1 MDEKNQFK
9 LKDEY
14 GNETVYDVLF
24 TFDNEETNKSYIVY
38 TDNSLDDKGNVQVYA
53 SVYYPGTEST
63 KLDPIETDKE
73 WQVIEKILE
82 TIQEEVKAQA
92 ANNDNSGSTEGSDA

>member
-1 MDEKNQFK
+1 MDGKNQFK

-24 TFDNEETNKSYIVY
+24 TFDNEETNKSYIAY
-38 TDNSLDDKGNVQVYA
+38 TDNSVDEKGNVQVYA
-53 SVYYPGTEST
+53 SVYYPGTDST
-63 KLDPIETDKE
+63 RLDPIETEKE

-82 TIQEEVKAQA
+82 TIQEEVQKQ
-92 ANNDNSGSTEGSDA
+92 TENKDEE

>member
-1 MDEKNQFK
+1 MNGKNQFK

-14 GNETVYDVLF
+14 GKETVYDVLF

-38 TDNSLDDKGNVQVYA
+38 TDNSVDDKGNVQVYA
-53 SVYYPGTEST
+53 SVYYPGTDST
-63 KLDPIETDKE
+63 KLDPIETEKE

-82 TIQEEVKAQA
+82 TIQEEVKKQVDSSEDSTA
-92 ANNDNSGSTEGSDA
+92 A

>member
-24 TFDNEETNKSYIVY
+24 TFDNEETNKSYIAY
-38 TDNSLDDKGNVQVYA
+38 TDNSVDEKGNVQVYA
-53 SVYYPGTEST
+53 SVYYPGTDST
-63 KLDPIETDKE
+63 KLDPIETEKE
-73 WQVIEKILE
+73 WQVIEKILV
-82 TIQEEVKAQA
+82 TIQEEVKAQ
-92 ANNDNSGSTEGSDA
+92 TERTEN

>member
-1 MDEKNQFK
+1 MELKDKFK

-14 GNETVYDVLF
+14 GNETIYDVLF

-38 TDNSLDDKGNVQVYA
+38 TDNSTDDEGNVQVYA
-53 SVYYPGTEST
+53 SVYYPGTDST
-63 KLDPIETDKE
+63 KLDSIETEKE

-82 TIQEEVKAQA
+82 TIQEEVRAQA
-92 ANNDNSGSTEGSDA
+92 LDSTEGSDA

>member
-14 GNETVYDVLF
+14 GKETVYDVLF
-24 TFDNEETNKSYIVY
+24 TFDNEETKKSYIVY
-38 TDNSLDDKGNVQVYA
+38 TDNSIDDAGNVQVYA
-53 SVYYPGTEST
+53 SVYYPGTDST

-82 TIQEEVKAQA
+82 TIQEEVKAQSG
-92 ANNDNSGSTEGSDA
+92 NSEEGSEVA

>member
-1 MDEKNQFK
+1 MDGKNQFK

-14 GNETVYDVLF
+14 GNETIYDVLF

-38 TDNSLDDKGNVQVYA
+38 TDNSVDEKGNVQVYA
-53 SVYYPGTEST
+53 SVYYPGTDST
-63 KLDPIETDKE
+63 KLDPIETEKE

-82 TIQEEVKAQA
+82 TIQEEVKKQVDSSEDSTA
-92 ANNDNSGSTEGSDA
+92 A

>member
-1 MDEKNQFK
+1 MDGKNQFK
-9 LKDEY
+9 LRDEY
-14 GNETVYDVLF
+14 GKETVYDVLF
-24 TFDNEETNKSYIVY
+24 TFDNEETKKSYIVY

-82 TIQEEVKAQA
+82 TIQEEVKAQVG
-92 ANNDNSGSTEGSDA
+92 NDTNTESSTA

>member
-1 MDEKNQFK
+1 MDGKNQFK

-14 GNETVYDVLF
+14 GKETVYDVLF
-24 TFDNEETNKSYIVY
+24 TFDNEETNKSYIAY
-38 TDNSLDDKGNVQVYA
+38 TDNTLDSNGNVQVYA
-53 SVYYPGTEST
+53 SVYYPGTDST

-82 TIQEEVKAQA
+82 TIQEEVQKQTN
-92 ANNDNSGSTEGSDA
+92 NNDNNNEE

>member
-1 MDEKNQFK
+1 MDGKNQFK

-14 GNETVYDVLF
+14 GNETIYDVLF

-38 TDNSLDDKGNVQVYA
+38 TDNSTDDEGNVQVYA
-53 SVYYPGTEST
+53 SVYYPGTDST
-63 KLDPIETDKE
+63 KLDPIETEKE

-82 TIQEEVKAQA
+82 TIQEEVRAQA
-92 ANNDNSGSTEGSDA
+92 LDSTEGSDA

>member
-1 MDEKNQFK
+1 MDGKNQFK

-24 TFDNEETNKSYIVY
+24 TFDNEETNKSYIAY
-38 TDNSLDDKGNVQVYA
+38 TDNSVDEKGNVQVYA
-53 SVYYPGTEST
+53 SVYYPGTDST
-63 KLDPIETDKE
+63 RLDPIETEKE

-82 TIQEEVKAQA
+82 TIQEEVRAQA
-92 ANNDNSGSTEGSDA
+92 GDNSD

>member
-24 TFDNEETNKSYIVY
+24 TFDNEETKKSYIVY
-38 TDNSLDDKGNVQVYA
+38 TDNSVDESGNVQVYA
-53 SVYYPGTEST
+53 SVYYPGEEIT

-73 WQVIEKILE
+73 WKIIEEILK
-82 TIQEEVKAQA
+82 TIQEEVERQT
-92 ANNDNSGSTEGSDA
+92 SETE

>member
-1 MDEKNQFK
+1 MDGKNQFK

-14 GNETVYDVLF
+14 GKETVYDVLF
-24 TFDNEETNKSYIVY
+24 TFDNEETKKSYIVY

-53 SVYYPGTEST
+53 SVYYPGTDST

-92 ANNDNSGSTEGSDA
+92 GNSEEDSNAAK

>member
-1 MDEKNQFK
+1 MDGKNQFK

-24 TFDNEETNKSYIVY
+24 TFDNEETNKSYIAY
-38 TDNSLDDKGNVQVYA
+38 TDNSVDETGNVQVYA
-53 SVYYPGTEST
+53 SVYYPGTDST
-63 KLDPIETDKE
+63 RLDPIETDKE

-82 TIQEEVKAQA
+82 TIQEEVQKQT
-92 ANNDNSGSTEGSDA
+92 NNNEE